1 MDGSKKKGGNFF
13 NLLQKEVGT
22 QTGGVP
28 SEKGGPNPEGNYA
41 HLFNHILII
50 HVPPGT
56 LILLKK
62 TKKKIQ
68 WNEYLTVTILRTL
81 LSTLYSK
88 CDQAS
93 DVWQQLELASELF
106 FYLLFGCPRSQL

>member
-22 QTGGVP
+22 QIGGVP

-50 HVPPGT
+50 NVPPGT

-62 TKKKIQ
+62 TNKKIQ
-68 WNEYLTVTILRTL
+68 WNEYL
-81 LSTLYSK
+81 SYYFKDFTLYSK

-106 FYLLFGCPRSQL
+106 FYLLFGCPCSQL